1 MSDGYSDMIII
12 QLDELAKKTEEEGT
26 TNALIRGV
34 LAKMKMDGHAIGGF
48 QAYVTSEVL
57 IGAGLSSSAAFE
69 TLIGTILS
77 YMYNGGE
84 VNPIEIAKIGQY
96 AENVYFGKPCGLMDQ
111 MACSVGSLIHIDFA
125 DPENPIVEQL
135 KFDLNTYGYS
145 LCITDTK
152 GTHAD
157 LTPDYAAIPQ
167 EMKKA
172 AECFGKNFLGEVSKE
187 EIINNIT
194 RIRDC
199 AGDRATLRALHFV
212 CENERVKEEVDAL
225 KKNNFPQFLTKVKE
239 SGDSSF
245 KYLQNVYTCH
255 DVQHQNV
262 SIALALSDVMFGE
275 KGVCRVHGGG
285 FAGTIQ
291 AFVPNYLVSNYQK
304 EMDKIFGNGS
314 CEVLKIRKYGGIK
327 VL

>member
-1 MSDGYSDMIII
+1 
-12 QLDELAKKTEEEGT
+12 
-26 TNALIRGV
+26 
-34 LAKMKMDGHAIGGF
+34 
-48 QAYVTSEVL
+48 
-57 IGAGLSSSAAFE
+57 
-69 TLIGTILS
+69 
-77 YMYNGGE
+77 
-84 VNPIEIAKIGQY
+84 
-96 AENVYFGKPCGLMDQ
+96 
-111 MACSVGSLIHIDFA
+111 
-125 DPENPIVEQL
+125 
-135 KFDLNTYGYS
+135 
-145 LCITDTK
+145 
-152 GTHAD
+152 
-157 LTPDYAAIPQ
+157 
-167 EMKKA
+167 MKKA
-172 AECFGKNFLGEVSKE
+172 AECLGKNFLGEVSKE

-199 AGDRATLRALHFV
+199 AGDRAALRALHFV

-262 SIALALSDVMFGE
+262 SIALALSDVIFGK